1 MDRVHVLRAT
11 ADGRRRIARLIGDLD
26 EAELATP
33 SLCAGWDVK
42 TVAAHLLSV
51 LEVGTHGVMWLGLR
65 RGGPDRAFDELARRT
80 AQLPA
85 SEIAARLDGLADRRY
100 WRFPPQAPG
109 LLAEVLAHTGDI
121 TIPLGRP
128 FDTDPELIAIAMDFL
143 TGPLP
148 LGLVPLG
155 RLRGIGW
162 HATDSGRKWGIG
174 KEIRGSA
181 AELMMAAVGRISVLD
196 SLDGPGVPVLRQRC
210 G

>member
-1 MDRVHVLRAT
+1 MDRDHVLRAT

-51 LEVGTHGVMWLGLR
+51 LEVGTRGVMRLGLR
-65 RGGPDRAFDELARRT
+65 RGGQDRAFDELARRT

-85 SEIAARLDGLADRRY
+85 SEIATRLHDLADRRY
-100 WRFPPQAPG
+100 WRFPPQGPG

-128 FDTDPELIAIAMDFL
+128 MDTDPQLIAVAMDFL

-155 RLRGIGW
+155 RLHGIGW
-162 HATDSGRKWGIG
+162 HAVDSGRKWGSG
-174 KEIRGSA
+174 KEIRGRA
-181 AELMMAAVGRISVLD
+181 AELMMAAVGRTSVLD
-196 SLDGPGVPVLRQRC
+196 TLDGPGVAVLRQRC